1 MEGEATLM
9 QSRKAMLATTLG
21 LFAYIPATRAR
32 AADTTALQLG
42 IDVAATH
49 PMAIRATEAAEKTKR
64 DTSGRLDITVFPN
77 GSLGTDTSM
86 LTQVRS
92 GALPLMLISDS
103 ILANV
108 VTIAA
113 LENVPFAFPSYKQ
126 AFEALDGPMGTTMR
140 AAMKPAGLY
149 GFDKAWSSGYKQMIN
164 SVRPINDPDDVRG
177 LKLRIAPNALEV
189 SMLKALGASA
199 VPINLGEAYAALQSH
214 LVDGLTIVLP
224 VLESQKFYEVQK
236 YVAMT
241 NHLFTAF
248 SLVANAERWQ
258 AVPSDLRQ
266 VAEANFNAAAL
277 AERNDIIASDKTLQS
292 TLASQGL
299 SFTHP
304 NLAAFHEALRKAGL
318 YTDAREKFGAA
329 NWALLEATTGP
340 LT

>member
-1 MEGEATLM
+1 MIH
-9 QSRKAMLATTLG
+9 SRKAMLGSTIG
-21 LFAYIPATRAR
+21 LFTFMSSTAAR
-32 AADTTALQLG
+32 AADTTAIQLG
-42 IDVAATH
+42 MDLAASH

-64 DTSGRLDITVFPN
+64 DTNGRLDITVFAN

-108 VTIAA
+108 VTIAS

-126 AFEALDGPMGTTMR
+126 AFAALDGPMGSTMR
-140 AAMKPAGLY
+140 AAMKPVGLY
-149 GFDKAWSSGYKQMIN
+149 GFDKAWCSGYKQMIN
-164 SVRPINDPDDVRG
+164 SLRPINGPEDVRG

-189 SMLKALGASA
+189 AMLKALGASA

-241 NHLFTAF
+241 NHLFTAY
-248 SLVANAERWQ
+248 SLVANSDRWL
-258 AVPSDLRQ
+258 AIAPDLRQ
-266 VAEANFNAAAL
+266 IAEANFNASAL
-277 AERNDIIASDKTLQS
+277 QERNDIIASDKTLQS
-292 TLASQGL
+292 QLASQGL

-304 NLAAFHEALRKAGL
+304 NIAAFHDALRKAGL
-318 YTDAREKFGAA
+318 YTDLRDRFGSAS
-329 NWALLEATTGP
+329 WALLEATTGP

>member
-1 MEGEATLM
+1 MI
-9 QSRKAMLATTLG
+9 QSRKTMLASAFG
-21 LFAYIPATRAR
+21 LFTFVSSTKAR
-32 AADTTALQLG
+32 AADSIPLQLG
-42 IDVAATH
+42 IDVASSH
-49 PMAIRATEAAEKTKR
+49 PMAVRATEAAAKTKR
-64 DTSGRLDITVFPN
+64 DTNGRLDITVFAN

-149 GFDKAWSSGYKQMIN
+149 GFEKAWCSGYKQMIN
-164 SVRPINDPDDVRG
+164 SVRPINSPDDVKG

-189 SMLKALGASA
+189 AMLKALGASA

-214 LVDGLTIVLP
+214 LVDGLTLVLP

-248 SLVANAERWQ
+248 SLLANADHWQ
-258 AVPSDLRQ
+258 AVPAELRQ
-266 VAEANFNAAAL
+266 IAETNFNASAL
-277 AERNDIIASDKTLQS
+277 AERNDIVASDKTLER
-292 TLASQGL
+292 TLESQGL
-299 SFTHP
+299 SFSHP
-304 NLAAFHEALRKAGL
+304 NLTAFHEALRKAGM
-318 YTDAREKFGAA
+318 YIDFRDKFGAA